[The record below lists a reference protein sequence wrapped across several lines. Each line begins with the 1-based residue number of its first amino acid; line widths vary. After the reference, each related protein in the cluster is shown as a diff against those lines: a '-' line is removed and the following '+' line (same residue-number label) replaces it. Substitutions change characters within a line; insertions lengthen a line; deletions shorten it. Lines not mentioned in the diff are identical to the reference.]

1 MPCRLTHS
9 CHRILPLFLWAA
21 LSILSGSVR
30 GEGQFR
36 EGDWPFRPLARP
48 AIPEV
53 TDTAWAAN
61 PIDRFVLRK
70 LEDAGLRPNRAAEH
84 LTLLRRVT
92 FDLTGLPPSVAEQAA
107 FLSDNSA
114 DAYRTVVDRLLVSP
128 RFGERWAQHWLD
140 VVRFAETDGFK
151 SDRLKPNAWRYRDY
165 VISAFNSDMPYDR
178 FVRQQLAGDELEP
191 DNTAALIATGCLRLC
206 PDEDNAANLLQRR
219 QELLDD
225 ITDTTGLAFLGLTFG
240 CAQCHDHKFDPI
252 LQADYFRLQA
262 FFAAMTERDDV
273 PAASDDEVAKHRE
286 QLAQWEAATRDVRR
300 EIDELVNPV
309 RAEADKSSLEKYEAA
324 IQACYLTPAAERN
337 PQQARIASMVE
348 RRMAFQFEDA
358 MPNKLDKEQR
368 ARYDELQQRLAE
380 FDALRPPALPLT
392 MAVADLGAEA
402 PPTHLLDGGN
412 WRRPLEVID
421 PGFPEFLTSEAPTA
435 IDLPAPEATTGRRSQ
450 LADWLTRPD
459 HPLTS
464 RVIVNRLWQHHF
476 GQGIVAT
483 PNDFGLQGSP
493 PTHPE
498 LLDWLAAELVEN
510 GWSLKHLHRLMVTSA
525 TYCQSSL
532 IDRNNP
538 AIGKASEV
546 DSSNKLL
553 WRARRQRLDGE
564 AIRDAMLLVAGELNC
579 RMFGES
585 ARPELPE
592 GVSERYAWK
601 PNELAADRNRRSIYV
616 FVKRNMRFP
625 LFEVFDQ
632 PDLHQSCGRRALT
645 ISAPQS
651 LLMINS
657 KFTRETARHWADQS
671 IARCGDD
678 TRAFIVQAYHE
689 AFGRTPSPPEQRE
702 AEAFIN
708 AQASFLDDDAGGA
721 DDARRDAVADF
732 CHALLNSNEFVTLD

>member
-1 MPCRLTHS
+1 MPYCMTLSCRP
-9 CHRILPLFLWAA
+9 ILRVVLCGVISLLAGQA
-21 LSILSGSVR
+21 R
-30 GEGQFR
+30 GDGPFR
-36 EGDWPFRPLARP
+36 AGDWPFRPLERP
-48 AIPEV
+48 AVPDV
-53 TDTAWAAN
+53 ADGNWAAN
-61 PIDRFVLRK
+61 RIDRFILRK
-70 LEDAGLRPNRAAEH
+70 LEDAGLRPNRPAGKLA
-84 LTLLRRVT
+84 LLRRVT
-92 FDLTGLPPSVAEQAA
+92 FDLTGLPPTVAEQAA
-107 FLSDNSA
+107 FLSDDSA
-114 DAYRTVVDRLLVSP
+114 DAYGAVVDRLLASP

-165 VISAFNSDMPYDR
+165 VIRAFQSDMPYDR

-191 DNTAALIATGCLRLC
+191 GNPDALIATGCLRLC

-252 LQADYFRLQA
+252 LQTDYFRLQA

-273 PAASDDEVAKHRE
+273 PATSDEKVAEHRA
-286 QLAQWEAATRDVRR
+286 QLARWEEATQDVRR
-300 EIDELVNPV
+300 EIDELVRPV
-309 RAEADKSSLEKYEAA
+309 RAEADKSALEKYEAA
-324 IQACYLTPAAERN
+324 IQQCFLTPAAQRD

-358 MPNKLDKEQR
+358 MPSKLNQEQR

-380 FDALRPPALPLT
+380 FDALKPPELPLT
-392 MAVADLGAEA
+392 MAVADLGAHA

-412 WRRPLEVID
+412 WRRPLEVVD
-421 PGFPEFLTSEAPTA
+421 PGFPEFLTSASPA
-435 IDLPAPEATTGRRSQ
+435 QVDLPAPDATTGRRSQ
-450 LADWLTRPD
+450 LAIWLTQPE

-483 PNDFGLQGSP
+483 PNDFGLQGAP

-498 LLDWLAAELVEN
+498 LLDWLAAELVERH
-510 GWSLKHLHRLMVTSA
+510 WSLKHVHRLMVTSS
-525 TYCQSSL
+525 TYCQSSQ
-532 IDRNNP
+532 IDPNDLE
-538 AIGKASEV
+538 IVKARTV
-546 DSSNKLL
+546 DVSNKLL

-564 AIRDAMLLVAGELNC
+564 AIRDAMLHVSGQLNY

-592 GVSERYAWK
+592 GVSARYAWK
-601 PNELAADRNRRSIYV
+601 PNESAADRNRRSIYV

-651 LLMINS
+651 LLMTNS
-657 KFTRETARHWADQS
+657 KFTRETARRWAAQS
-671 IARCGDD
+671 VARSGDN
-678 TRAFIVQAYHE
+678 TQSLIVSAYHE
-689 AFGRTPSPPEQRE
+689 AFGRTPTPSEVRD
-702 AEAFIN
+702 AVMFIDS
-708 AQASFLDDDAGGA
+708 QADLLNDDAGSAG
-721 DDARRDAVADF
+721 DAQLEAVADF
-732 CHALLNSNEFVTLD
+732 CHAMLNSNEFVTLD